1 MEQIPYEINHYE
13 QYVNSIIMIPN
24 KDNKL
29 NSFYKIIQSTK
40 TYFFVKKMKCETKL
54 VNPTDNIDNS
64 DNSNNN
70 EYNVPTKIYEV
81 YISSE
86 FENDI
91 LKRVKKTSIGNK
103 YPIIICS
110 VVQYEV

>member
-29 NSFYKIIQSTK
+29 NNFYKIIQSTK

-54 VNPTDNIDNS
+54 VNTNDNND
-64 DNSNNN
+64 NN
-70 EYNVPTKIYEV
+70 EASKIYEV
-81 YISSE
+81 SISSE

>member
-54 VNPTDNIDNS
+54 VNTNDNNDNS
-64 DNSNNN
+64 DN
-70 EYNVPTKIYEV
+70 NVPTKIYEV
-81 YISSE
+81 SISGE
-86 FENDI
+86 FENNI

-103 YPIIICS
+103 YPVIICS